1 MHEALF
7 ILEDYF
13 FKAGA
18 CKESMNLGLFAYL
31 TFLWAQVANIAG
43 FVH

>member
-1 MHEALF
+1 MHEALL
-7 ILEDYF
+7 ILADYF
-13 FKAGA
+13 FKAGT
-18 CKESMNLGLFAYL
+18 CKESVNPGLFAYL